1 MLKASDYCP
10 EGELFVFVEQV
21 IAHSIRTVIAELDRG
36 FAIEDFE
43 VLHYSKDMEPFT
55 IRAALQTLQYLA
67 RESPSLGPFIAK
79 FKCRKIFQTELAA

>member
-1 MLKASDYCP
+1 M
-10 EGELFVFVEQV
+10 EQV

-67 RESPSLGPFIAK
+67 RESSSLGPFIAK